1 MPLTLFKLDK
11 SVGGFPTEIPTI
23 TASFTVTGYFVLL
36 VLKNSI
42 PEKPLSMMRKFLVV
56 TKPIYYPRN
65 PLYWFFQRR

>member
-1 MPLTLFKLDK
+1 MPLTLFKVDK
-11 SVGGFPTEIPTI
+11 SVGGFPAEIPTI

-56 TKPIYYPRN
+56 T
-65 PLYWFFQRR
+65 